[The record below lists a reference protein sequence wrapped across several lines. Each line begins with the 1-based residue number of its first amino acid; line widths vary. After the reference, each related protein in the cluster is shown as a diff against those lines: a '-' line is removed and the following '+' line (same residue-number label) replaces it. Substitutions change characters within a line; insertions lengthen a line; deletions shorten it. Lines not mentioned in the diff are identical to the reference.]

1 MKILFIHQNFPG
13 QYRHIVRALADQNCH
28 QIVALG
34 IGTLEEP
41 IPKNVQ
47 YFQYSLGRGNTKGI
61 HRLVMETETKVI
73 LGEACAIAAL
83 KLKEQGFKPHIICAH
98 PGWGEA
104 LS

>member
-47 YFQYSLGRGNTKGI
+47 YFQYSLGRGNTKESI
-61 HRLVMETETKVI
+61 D
-73 LGEACAIAAL
+73 
-83 KLKEQGFKPHIICAH
+83 
-98 PGWGEA
+98 W
-104 LS
+104 